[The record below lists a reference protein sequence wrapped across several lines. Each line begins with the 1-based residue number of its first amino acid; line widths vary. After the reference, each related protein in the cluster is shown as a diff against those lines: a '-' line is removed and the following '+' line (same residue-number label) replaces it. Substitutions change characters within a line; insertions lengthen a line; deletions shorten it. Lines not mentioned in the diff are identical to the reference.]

1 MYLSE
6 AIKAM
11 EMNLRST
18 CMMLE
23 AVRNNQVDK
32 AIDYDWLPMQDHLAL
47 CIPTITICEESSV
60 EDCLKYL
67 GQQYKGL
74 TKAMA
79 HYKKGNRIVG
89 DVDCDVVYMVDM
101 LYGLIGHQFNED
113 YVNCA
118 RECVKAY
125 NQTPID
131 PNEEKNDE
139 NARIWRRK
147 VLDKFGRDLTD
158 IASKGE
164 IDPVIGRQDEIERV
178 IQILSRRHIAAAN
191 RYLEEL
197 NLTKIKEG
205 E

>member
-1 MYLSE
+1 MEYIE
-6 AIKAM
+6 AKELLENSVRCVAMAM
-11 EMNLRST
+11 EQIRHRMIDHV
-18 CMMLE
+18 ME
-23 AVRNNQVDK
+23 RNE
-32 AIDYDWLPMQDHLAL
+32 PMQDHLAL
-47 CIPTITICEESSV
+47 CIPTITISEESSV

-67 GQQYKGL
+67 GQLYKGL

-147 VLDKFGRDLTD
+147 VLDKFGVILKKYD
-158 IASKGE
+158 IDITEKGE
-164 IDPVIGRQDEIERV
+164 WSIREG
-178 IQILSRRHIAAAN
+178 
-191 RYLEEL
+191 YLVEWL
-197 NLTKIKEG
+197 DRKYWK
-205 E
+205 